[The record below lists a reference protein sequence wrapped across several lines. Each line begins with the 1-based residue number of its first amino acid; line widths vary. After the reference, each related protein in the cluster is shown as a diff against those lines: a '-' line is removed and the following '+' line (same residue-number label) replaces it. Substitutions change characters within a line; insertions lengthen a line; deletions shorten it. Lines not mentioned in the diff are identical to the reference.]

1 MNIGDKV
8 KPSETC
14 RPLYGDPNYLII
26 KEIKDGK
33 YLTEQGSTWFDSHE
47 LIPYTRKH
55 KTYELLTAQEALNEL
70 EDMKTYTREEVY
82 LIAERSVR
90 AAINN
95 ILSENNSK
103 PISEI
108 INSEIDTVKLF

>member
-8 KPSETC
+8 KLSKTC
-14 RPLYGDPNYLII
+14 RPIYGDPDYLII

-33 YLTEQGSTWFDSHE
+33 YLTKTYSFWFEEHE
-47 LIPYTRKH
+47 LVPYKR
-55 KTYELLTAQEALNEL
+55 
-70 EDMKTYTREEVY
+70 DGMYTREEIY
-82 LIAERSVR
+82 LVAQRSVH

-95 ILSENNSK
+95 ILSKNNPK

-108 INSEIDTVKLF
+108 INSEIDTVKLSNS